1 MPTDIMTV
9 KWGRTDCATSPDT
22 DDEHEFP
29 EPTMTRDEM
38 MTYFSDHY
46 GYTEDEVRA
55 FSANQKKTN
64 NLVHSI

>member
-55 FSANQKKTN
+55 FCC
-64 NLVHSI
+64 